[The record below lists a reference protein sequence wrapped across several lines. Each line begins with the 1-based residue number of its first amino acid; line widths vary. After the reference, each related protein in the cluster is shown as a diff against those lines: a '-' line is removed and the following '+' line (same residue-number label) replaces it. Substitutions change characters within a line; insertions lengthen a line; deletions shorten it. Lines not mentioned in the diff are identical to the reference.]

1 MEVESSRVKCIKHLK
16 FGRKVQE
23 KLRRSLDVINANE
36 SISIGFF
43 LPVSEVTKKIY
54 IAVISENITVYNIIL
69 SNQLQ

>member
-1 MEVESSRVKCIKHLK
+1 M
-16 FGRKVQE
+16 
-23 KLRRSLDVINANE
+23 INANE

-54 IAVISENITVYNIIL
+54 IFVISENITVYNIIL